1 MKKKKKKKVKE
12 TYMIKKKR
20 FVFVGDGRPE
30 VQKNTPLLQ
39 KPSATN
45 CEIAQNCPKCL

>member
-1 MKKKKKKKVKE
+1 
-12 TYMIKKKR
+12 MIKKKR

>member
-1 MKKKKKKKVKE
+1 MKKKKKKSKRNLLD
-12 TYMIKKKR
+12 KKKR

-39 KPSATN
+39 KPSATI